1 MQGFETKKA
10 LLEYLGKDP
19 NDRKLVDR
27 MLSRGEVHMEDG
39 MYYLVNKDA
48 IIKELEARIFFL
60 ENEQGKNTTVQV
72 KDANLEKELMDAKN
86 DLTFQI
92 SEYERLQH
100 KMEKSL
106 RKCYDFMLGK
116 KLFTEERNPF
126 SSFVK
131 WAEDVSMD
139 DVDEEVPF

>member
-39 MYYLVNKDA
+39 MYYLVDKDA

-72 KDANLEKELMDAKN
+72 NNSELEEAKAQWAYYEKLYNYEVKDKEARLEKAFNWIK
-86 DLTFQI
+86 Q
-92 SEYERLQH
+92 R
-100 KMEKSL
+100 
-106 RKCYDFMLGK
+106 
-116 KLFTEERNPF
+116 
-126 SSFVK
+126 VK
-131 WAEDVSMD
+131 WVSWDEFHERVMED
-139 DVDEEVPF
+139 EVPF